1 MDNYLLKSHGNN
13 NLLIGDFND
22 QFINDIYDN
31 INDFNTIED
40 NEQEIIKQHDYL
52 SNFKV
57 DNQNEINKHYQCN
70 NYQDIND
77 NKQNVNNNH
86 KENIK
91 IQQNNVKNIKS
102 VQGNNPEENIKIEDF
117 TTLKDLL
124 NKQTKQREQEQILL
138 FVAIIGVCIILLINN
153 KH

>member
-31 INDFNTIED
+31 INDLDYVD
-40 NEQEIIKQHDYL
+40 NEQEIINQHDYA
-52 SNFKV
+52 SNFK
-57 DNQNEINKHYQCN
+57 DNSNNELNKHCHQN
-70 NYQDIND
+70 I
-77 NKQNVNNNH
+77 NVNDIQDANN
-86 KENIK
+86 NVK
-91 IQQNNVKNIKS
+91 IHQNNVKNIKS

-117 TTLKDLL
+117 TILKELL
-124 NKQTKQREQEQILL
+124 NKQNKQREQEQILL

>member
-31 INDFNTIED
+31 INDLDYVD
-40 NEQEIIKQHDYL
+40 NEQEIINQHDYA
-52 SNFKV
+52 SNFK
-57 DNQNEINKHYQCN
+57 DNSNNELNKHCHQN
-70 NYQDIND
+70 I
-77 NKQNVNNNH
+77 NVNNIQDAN
-86 KENIK
+86 NNVK
-91 IQQNNVKNIKS
+91 IHQNNVKNIKS

-117 TTLKDLL
+117 TILKELL
-124 NKQTKQREQEQILL
+124 NKQNKQREQEQILL

>member
-31 INDFNTIED
+31 INELDYVD
-40 NEQEIIKQHDYL
+40 NEQEIINQHDYA
-52 SNFKV
+52 SNFKDKSNNELNKHCHQNINV
-57 DNQNEINKHYQCN
+57 DNVQDAKN
-70 NYQDIND
+70 N
-77 NKQNVNNNH
+77 V
-86 KENIK
+86 K
-91 IQQNNVKNIKS
+91 IHQNNVKNIKS

-117 TTLKDLL
+117 TILKELL

>member
-31 INDFNTIED
+31 INDLDYVD
-40 NEQEIIKQHDYL
+40 NEQEIINQHDYA
-52 SNFKV
+52 SNFK
-57 DNQNEINKHYQCN
+57 DKSNNELNKHCHQN
-70 NYQDIND
+70 I
-77 NKQNVNNNH
+77 NVNDIQDANN
-86 KENIK
+86 KENVK
-91 IQQNNVKNIKS
+91 IHQNNVKNIKS

-117 TTLKDLL
+117 TILKELL

-138 FVAIIGVCIILLINN
+138 LLPNQQLLLR
-153 KH
+153 HVMYLAMTM

>member
-31 INDFNTIED
+31 INDLDYVD
-40 NEQEIIKQHDYL
+40 NEQEIINQHDYA
-52 SNFKV
+52 SNFK
-57 DNQNEINKHYQCN
+57 DKSNNELNKHCHQN
-70 NYQDIND
+70 IND
-77 NKQNVNNNH
+77 IQDANN
-86 KENIK
+86 KENVK
-91 IQQNNVKNIKS
+91 IHQNNVKNIKS

-117 TTLKDLL
+117 TILKELL
-124 NKQTKQREQEQILL
+124 NKQNKQREQEQILL

>member
-31 INDFNTIED
+31 INDLDYVD
-40 NEQEIIKQHDYL
+40 NEQEIINQHDYA
-52 SNFKV
+52 SNFK
-57 DNQNEINKHYQCN
+57 DNSNNELNKHCHQNIN
-70 NYQDIND
+70 NIQDANS
-77 NKQNVNNNH
+77 NH
-86 KENIK
+86 KENVK
-91 IQQNNVKNIKS
+91 IHQNNVKNIKS

-117 TTLKDLL
+117 TILKELL
-124 NKQTKQREQEQILL
+124 NKQNKQREQEQILL

>member
-31 INDFNTIED
+31 INELDYVD
-40 NEQEIIKQHDYL
+40 NEQEIINQHDYA
-52 SNFKV
+52 SNFK
-57 DNQNEINKHYQCN
+57 DNSNNELNKHCHQN
-70 NYQDIND
+70 I
-77 NKQNVNNNH
+77 NVNDIQDANN
-86 KENIK
+86 NVK
-91 IQQNNVKNIKS
+91 IHQNNVKNIKS

-117 TTLKDLL
+117 TILKELL

>member
-31 INDFNTIED
+31 INDLDYVD
-40 NEQEIIKQHDYL
+40 NEQEIINQHDYA
-52 SNFKV
+52 SNFK
-57 DNQNEINKHYQCN
+57 DKSSNELNKHCHQNINVIQDAN
-70 NYQDIND
+70 N
-77 NKQNVNNNH
+77 
-86 KENIK
+86 KENVK
-91 IQQNNVKNIKS
+91 IHQNNVKNIKS

-117 TTLKDLL
+117 TILKELL
-124 NKQTKQREQEQILL
+124 NKQNKQREQEQILL

>member
-31 INDFNTIED
+31 INDLDYVD
-40 NEQEIIKQHDYL
+40 NEQEIINQHDYA
-52 SNFKV
+52 SNFK
-57 DNQNEINKHYQCN
+57 DNSNNELNKHCHQN
-70 NYQDIND
+70 I
-77 NKQNVNNNH
+77 NVNNVQDAKN
-86 KENIK
+86 NVK
-91 IQQNNVKNIKS
+91 IHQNNVKNIKS

-117 TTLKDLL
+117 TILKELL
-124 NKQTKQREQEQILL
+124 NKQNKQREQEQILL

>member
-31 INDFNTIED
+31 INELDYVD
-40 NEQEIIKQHDYL
+40 NEQEIIKQHDYA

-57 DNQNEINKHYQCN
+57 DNSNNELNNKHCHQN
-70 NYQDIND
+70 I
-77 NKQNVNNNH
+77 NVNNDIQDAKN
-86 KENIK
+86 NVK
-91 IQQNNVKNIKS
+91 IHQNNVKNIKS

-117 TTLKDLL
+117 TILKELL

>member
-31 INDFNTIED
+31 INDLDYVD
-40 NEQEIIKQHDYL
+40 NEQEIINQHDYA
-52 SNFKV
+52 SNFK
-57 DNQNEINKHYQCN
+57 DKSNNELNKHCHQN
-70 NYQDIND
+70 I
-77 NKQNVNNNH
+77 NVNDIQDAKNNV
-86 KENIK
+86 K
-91 IQQNNVKNIKS
+91 IHQNNVKNIKS

-117 TTLKDLL
+117 TILKELL

>member
-31 INDFNTIED
+31 INDLDYVD
-40 NEQEIIKQHDYL
+40 NEQEIINQHDYA
-52 SNFKV
+52 SNFK
-57 DNQNEINKHYQCN
+57 DNSNNELNKHCHQN
-70 NYQDIND
+70 I
-77 NKQNVNNNH
+77 NVNVH
-86 KENIK
+86 
-91 IQQNNVKNIKS
+91 QNNVKNIKS
-102 VQGNNPEENIKIEDF
+102 VQSNNPEENIKIEDF
-117 TTLKDLL
+117 TILKELL
-124 NKQTKQREQEQILL
+124 NKQNKQREQEQILL

>member
-31 INDFNTIED
+31 INDLDYVD
-40 NEQEIIKQHDYL
+40 NEKEIINQHDYA
-52 SNFKV
+52 SNFK
-57 DNQNEINKHYQCN
+57 DNSNNELNKRCHQN
-70 NYQDIND
+70 IND
-77 NKQNVNNNH
+77 IQDAKNNV
-86 KENIK
+86 K
-91 IQQNNVKNIKS
+91 IHQNNVKNIKS

-117 TTLKDLL
+117 TILKELL

>member
-31 INDFNTIED
+31 INDLDYVD
-40 NEQEIIKQHDYL
+40 NEQEIINQHDYS
-52 SNFKV
+52 SNFK
-57 DNQNEINKHYQCN
+57 DNSNNELNKHCHQNIN
-70 NYQDIND
+70 NIQDANS
-77 NKQNVNNNH
+77 NH
-86 KENIK
+86 KENVK
-91 IQQNNVKNIKS
+91 IHQNNVKNIKS

-117 TTLKDLL
+117 TILKELL
-124 NKQTKQREQEQILL
+124 NKQNKQREQEQILL

>member
-1 MDNYLLKSHGNN
+1 MDNYLLKTHGNN

-31 INDFNTIED
+31 INDLDYVD
-40 NEQEIIKQHDYL
+40 NEQEIINQHDYA
-52 SNFKV
+52 SNFK
-57 DNQNEINKHYQCN
+57 DKSNNELNKHCHQN
-70 NYQDIND
+70 I
-77 NKQNVNNNH
+77 NVNNIQDAN
-86 KENIK
+86 NNVK
-91 IQQNNVKNIKS
+91 IHQNNVKNIKS

-117 TTLKDLL
+117 TILKELL

>member
-31 INDFNTIED
+31 INELDYVD
-40 NEQEIIKQHDYL
+40 NEQEIINQHDYA
-52 SNFKV
+52 SNFK
-57 DNQNEINKHYQCN
+57 DKSSNELNKHCHQN
-70 NYQDIND
+70 IND
-77 NKQNVNNNH
+77 IQDAKNNV
-86 KENIK
+86 K
-91 IQQNNVKNIKS
+91 IHQNNVKNIKS

-117 TTLKDLL
+117 TILKELL

>member
-31 INDFNTIED
+31 INDLDYVD
-40 NEQEIIKQHDYL
+40 NEQEIINQHDYA
-52 SNFKV
+52 SNFKDNSNNELNKHCHQNINV
-57 DNQNEINKHYQCN
+57 DNVQDAKN
-70 NYQDIND
+70 N
-77 NKQNVNNNH
+77 V
-86 KENIK
+86 K
-91 IQQNNVKNIKS
+91 IHQNNVKNIKS
-102 VQGNNPEENIKIEDF
+102 VQGDNPEENIKIEDF
-117 TTLKDLL
+117 TILKELL
-124 NKQTKQREQEQILL
+124 NKQNKQREQEQILL

>member
-13 NLLIGDFND
+13 NLLIGDLND

-31 INDFNTIED
+31 INELDYVD
-40 NEQEIIKQHDYL
+40 NEQEIIKQHDYA

-57 DNQNEINKHYQCN
+57 DDSRNEVNKHYQSN
-70 NYQDIND
+70 QNIQDVD
-77 NKQNVNNNH
+77 NV
-86 KENIK
+86 K

-102 VQGNNPEENIKIEDF
+102 VQGNNPEENVKIEDF
-117 TTLKDLL
+117 TILKELL
-124 NKQTKQREQEQILL
+124 NKQNKQREQEQILL

>member
-31 INDFNTIED
+31 INDLDYVD
-40 NEQEIIKQHDYL
+40 NEQEIINQHDYS
-52 SNFKV
+52 SNFKDNSNNELNKHCHQNINV
-57 DNQNEINKHYQCN
+57 DNVQDAKN
-70 NYQDIND
+70 N
-77 NKQNVNNNH
+77 V
-86 KENIK
+86 K
-91 IQQNNVKNIKS
+91 IHQNNVKNIKS
-102 VQGNNPEENIKIEDF
+102 IQGNNPEENIKIEDF
-117 TTLKDLL
+117 TILKELL
-124 NKQTKQREQEQILL
+124 NKQNKQREQEQILL

>member
-31 INDFNTIED
+31 INELDYVD
-40 NEQEIIKQHDYL
+40 NEQEIINQHDYA
-52 SNFKV
+52 SNFKDKSNNELNKHCHQNINV
-57 DNQNEINKHYQCN
+57 DNVQDAKN
-70 NYQDIND
+70 N
-77 NKQNVNNNH
+77 V
-86 KENIK
+86 K
-91 IQQNNVKNIKS
+91 IHQNNVKNIKS

-117 TTLKDLL
+117 TILKELL
-124 NKQTKQREQEQILL
+124 NKQNKQREQEQILL

>member
-31 INDFNTIED
+31 INDLDYVD
-40 NEQEIIKQHDYL
+40 NEQEIINQHDYA
-52 SNFKV
+52 SNFKDNSNNELNKHCHQNINV
-57 DNQNEINKHYQCN
+57 DNVQDAKN
-70 NYQDIND
+70 N
-77 NKQNVNNNH
+77 V
-86 KENIK
+86 K
-91 IQQNNVKNIKS
+91 IHQNNVKNIKS

-117 TTLKDLL
+117 TILKELL
-124 NKQTKQREQEQILL
+124 NKQNKQREQEQILL

>member
-31 INDFNTIED
+31 INDLDYVD
-40 NEQEIIKQHDYL
+40 NEQEIINQHDYAN
-52 SNFKV
+52 NFK
-57 DNQNEINKHYQCN
+57 DNSNNELNKHCHQN
-70 NYQDIND
+70 I
-77 NKQNVNNNH
+77 NVNDIQGAKNNV
-86 KENIK
+86 K
-91 IQQNNVKNIKS
+91 IHQNNVKNIKS

-117 TTLKDLL
+117 TILKELL
-124 NKQTKQREQEQILL
+124 NKQNKQREQEQILL

>member
-31 INDFNTIED
+31 INDLDYVD
-40 NEQEIIKQHDYL
+40 NEQEIINQHDYA
-52 SNFKV
+52 SNFKDNSNNELNKHCHQNINV
-57 DNQNEINKHYQCN
+57 DNVQDAKN
-70 NYQDIND
+70 N
-77 NKQNVNNNH
+77 V
-86 KENIK
+86 K
-91 IQQNNVKNIKS
+91 IHQNNVKNIKS
-102 VQGNNPEENIKIEDF
+102 IQGNNPEENIKIEDF
-117 TTLKDLL
+117 TILKELL

>member
-31 INDFNTIED
+31 ISDLDYVD
-40 NEQEIIKQHDYL
+40 NEQEIINQHDYA
-52 SNFKV
+52 SNFK
-57 DNQNEINKHYQCN
+57 DKSNNELNKHCHQN
-70 NYQDIND
+70 I
-77 NKQNVNNNH
+77 NVNDIQDANN
-86 KENIK
+86 NVK
-91 IQQNNVKNIKS
+91 IHQNNVKNIKS

-117 TTLKDLL
+117 TILKELL

>member
-31 INDFNTIED
+31 INDLDYVD
-40 NEQEIIKQHDYL
+40 NEQEIINQHDYA
-52 SNFKV
+52 SNFKDKSNNELNKHCHQNINV
-57 DNQNEINKHYQCN
+57 DNVQDAKN
-70 NYQDIND
+70 N
-77 NKQNVNNNH
+77 V
-86 KENIK
+86 K
-91 IQQNNVKNIKS
+91 IHQNNVKNIKS

-117 TTLKDLL
+117 TILKELL

>member
-31 INDFNTIED
+31 INELDYVD
-40 NEQEIIKQHDYL
+40 NEQEIIKQHDYA

-57 DNQNEINKHYQCN
+57 DNSNNELNNKHYHQN
-70 NYQDIND
+70 I
-77 NKQNVNNNH
+77 NVNNDIQDAKN
-86 KENIK
+86 NVK
-91 IQQNNVKNIKS
+91 IHQNNVKNIKS
-102 VQGNNPEENIKIEDF
+102 VQGDNPEENIKIEDF
-117 TTLKDLL
+117 TILKELL

>member
-31 INDFNTIED
+31 INELNYVD
-40 NEQEIIKQHDYL
+40 NEQEIIKQHDYA

-57 DNQNEINKHYQCN
+57 DNSNNELNNKHYHQN
-70 NYQDIND
+70 I
-77 NKQNVNNNH
+77 NVNNDIQDTKN
-86 KENIK
+86 NVK
-91 IQQNNVKNIKS
+91 IHQNNVKNIKS

-117 TTLKDLL
+117 TILKELL

>member
-31 INDFNTIED
+31 INDLDYVD
-40 NEQEIIKQHDYL
+40 NEQEIINQHDYA
-52 SNFKV
+52 SNFK
-57 DNQNEINKHYQCN
+57 DKSSNELNKHCHQN
-70 NYQDIND
+70 I
-77 NKQNVNNNH
+77 NVNDIQDANN
-86 KENIK
+86 NVK
-91 IQQNNVKNIKS
+91 IHQNNVKNIKS

-117 TTLKDLL
+117 TILKELL

>member
-31 INDFNTIED
+31 INDLDYVD
-40 NEQEIIKQHDYL
+40 NEQEIINQHDYS
-52 SNFKV
+52 SNFK
-57 DNQNEINKHYQCN
+57 DNSNNELNKHCHQN
-70 NYQDIND
+70 I
-77 NKQNVNNNH
+77 NVNDIQDAKNNV
-86 KENIK
+86 K
-91 IQQNNVKNIKS
+91 IHQNNVKNIKS

-117 TTLKDLL
+117 TILKELL

>member
-31 INDFNTIED
+31 INDLDYVD
-40 NEQEIIKQHDYL
+40 NEQEIINQHDYA
-52 SNFKV
+52 SNFK
-57 DNQNEINKHYQCN
+57 DNSNNELNKHCHQN
-70 NYQDIND
+70 I
-77 NKQNVNNNH
+77 NVNDIQDANN
-86 KENIK
+86 NVK
-91 IQQNNVKNIKS
+91 IHQNNVKNIKS

-117 TTLKDLL
+117 TILKELL

>member
-31 INDFNTIED
+31 INDLDYVD
-40 NEQEIIKQHDYL
+40 NEQEIINQHDYA
-52 SNFKV
+52 SNFK
-57 DNQNEINKHYQCN
+57 DKSSNELNKHCHQN
-70 NYQDIND
+70 IND
-77 NKQNVNNNH
+77 IQDAKNNV
-86 KENIK
+86 K
-91 IQQNNVKNIKS
+91 IHQNNVKNIKS

-117 TTLKDLL
+117 TILKELL

>member
-31 INDFNTIED
+31 INDLDYVD
-40 NEQEIIKQHDYL
+40 NEQEIINQHDYA
-52 SNFKV
+52 SNFK
-57 DNQNEINKHYQCN
+57 DKSNNELNKHCHQN
-70 NYQDIND
+70 IND
-77 NKQNVNNNH
+77 IQDAKNNV
-86 KENIK
+86 K
-91 IQQNNVKNIKS
+91 IHQNNVKNIKS

-117 TTLKDLL
+117 TILKELL

>member
-31 INDFNTIED
+31 INDLDYVD
-40 NEQEIIKQHDYL
+40 NEQEIINQHDYA
-52 SNFKV
+52 SNFK
-57 DNQNEINKHYQCN
+57 DKSNNELNKHCHQN
-70 NYQDIND
+70 I
-77 NKQNVNNNH
+77 NVNDIQDAKNNV
-86 KENIK
+86 K
-91 IQQNNVKNIKS
+91 IHQNNVKNIKS

-117 TTLKDLL
+117 TILKELL
-124 NKQTKQREQEQILL
+124 NKQNKQREQEQILL

>member
-31 INDFNTIED
+31 INDLDYVD
-40 NEQEIIKQHDYL
+40 NEQEIINQHDYA
-52 SNFKV
+52 SNFK
-57 DNQNEINKHYQCN
+57 DNSNNELNNKHCHQN
-70 NYQDIND
+70 I
-77 NKQNVNNNH
+77 NVNDIQDAKNNV
-86 KENIK
+86 K
-91 IQQNNVKNIKS
+91 IHQNNVKNIKS

-117 TTLKDLL
+117 TILKELL
-124 NKQTKQREQEQILL
+124 NKQNKQREQEQILL

>member
-31 INDFNTIED
+31 INDLDYVD
-40 NEQEIIKQHDYL
+40 NEQEIINQHDYS
-52 SNFKV
+52 SNFK
-57 DNQNEINKHYQCN
+57 DKSNNELNKHCHQN
-70 NYQDIND
+70 IND
-77 NKQNVNNNH
+77 IQDAKNNV
-86 KENIK
+86 K
-91 IQQNNVKNIKS
+91 IHQNNVKNIKS

-117 TTLKDLL
+117 TILKELL

>member
-31 INDFNTIED
+31 INDLDYVD
-40 NEQEIIKQHDYL
+40 NEQEIINQHDYA
-52 SNFKV
+52 SNFK
-57 DNQNEINKHYQCN
+57 DNSNNELNKHCHQN
-70 NYQDIND
+70 IND
-77 NKQNVNNNH
+77 IQDAKNNV
-86 KENIK
+86 K
-91 IQQNNVKNIKS
+91 IHQNNVKNIKS

-117 TTLKDLL
+117 TILKELL
-124 NKQTKQREQEQILL
+124 NKQNKQREQEQILL

>member
-31 INDFNTIED
+31 INDLDYVD
-40 NEQEIIKQHDYL
+40 NEQEIINQHNYA
-52 SNFKV
+52 SNFK
-57 DNQNEINKHYQCN
+57 DNSNNELNKHCHQN
-70 NYQDIND
+70 I
-77 NKQNVNNNH
+77 NVNDIQDANN
-86 KENIK
+86 NVK
-91 IQQNNVKNIKS
+91 IHQNNVKNIKS

-117 TTLKDLL
+117 TILKELL
-124 NKQTKQREQEQILL
+124 NKQNKQREQEQILL